1 MGSMS
6 ASVSASPSGP
16 STPVAEK
23 PEPDFLFNPKE
34 SEDQFAKKVFS
45 KLRGSIRRRHDA
57 SE

>member
-1 MGSMS
+1 MGSV
-6 ASVSASPSGP
+6 SVSSSPGP
-16 STPVAEK
+16 STPVTEK

-34 SEDQFAKKVFS
+34 SEEQFAKKVFS